1 MSAANPFIDAGT
13 GKVAADEPEAHRI
26 ALYGPYAG
34 NPVNPFTV
42 TDASGKLTGVPVTS
56 PLAAVILR
64 GEALT
69 G

>member
-1 MSAANPFIDAGT
+1 MSGVNPFIDQAT

-34 NPVNPFTV
+34 MPFDPFTV
-42 TDASGKLTGVPVTS
+42 TDANGKLTGVPLMF

-64 GEALT
+64 GEVQT